1 MISQTENRVD
11 PRPGAPAAG
20 LLSRPAGS
28 AGELARRLQSATA
41 ELEALRRE
49 QAKLQQAVYEA
60 AQMQRRLCAPRELLW
75 GPYEIAGEI
84 FPVRH
89 LSGDFFK
96 VMDFGAAL
104 GLAIGDIAG
113 KGLTAGIWQTHLMA
127 LTQTAARRHSDPA
140 AAVAEIHRELWQ
152 DQGEP
157 PLTALFLARL
167 DPATNE
173 LAYSNA
179 GLPAPLLLRD
189 GRTVERLEVGGPMLG
204 ALEQAAYS
212 SGRVRLDPGDM
223 LIAYSD
229 GATECR
235 NAQDQEFETP
245 RLAAAAGAVSGAG
258 ANQALFSTLAA
269 VLDFAAARPPEDDL
283 TLLVVRRRGIPEDGP
298 RNKDF
303 SLPRREAL
311 SVPRPKRASRSRNVP
326 TVELR

>member
-1 MISQTENRVD
+1 MIAQRENRVD
-11 PRPGAPAAG
+11 RRPSGGPAAG
-20 LLSRPAGS
+20 LASRRAPS
-28 AGELARRLQSATA
+28 DRELARALAAATA

-60 AQMQRRLCAPRELLW
+60 AQMQRKLCAPRELLW

-96 VMDFGAAL
+96 VMDFGSSL
-104 GLAIGDIAG
+104 GLAVGDIAG

-127 LTQTAARRHSDPA
+127 LTQGSARRHADPA
-140 AAVAEIHRELWQ
+140 AALAEINRGIWQ
-152 DQGEP
+152 EQGEP
-157 PLTALFLARL
+157 PLTAVFLGRL
-167 DPATNE
+167 DPVSNE
-173 LAYSNA
+173 LAYCNA

-189 GRTVERLEVGGPMLG
+189 GKAVERLETGGPMLG

-212 SGRVRLDPGDM
+212 SGRIRLDPGDM
-223 LIAYSD
+223 LVAYSD

-235 NAQDQEFETP
+235 NAQDQEFETA

-269 VLDFAAARPPEDDL
+269 VLDFAAACPPEDDL
-283 TLLVVRRRGIPEDGP
+283 TLLVVRRRGIADAERGP

-303 SLPRREAL
+303 SLPRREAS
-311 SVPRPKRASRSRNVP
+311 SVPRPKRASRSGNGSNS
-326 TVELR
+326 